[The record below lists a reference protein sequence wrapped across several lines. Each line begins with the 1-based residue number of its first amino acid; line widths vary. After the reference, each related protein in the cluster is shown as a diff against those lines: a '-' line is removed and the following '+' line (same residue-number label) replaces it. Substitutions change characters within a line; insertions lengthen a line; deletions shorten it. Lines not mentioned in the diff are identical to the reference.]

1 MATPSRPRSAGSRPT
16 PIAARLL
23 AAAAG
28 VVLFFGIAS
37 IIDPSHAPANSRG
50 TFTATPPGP
59 GDLRDGLLC
68 TLVGPLYTVE
78 IFAGDPDPVYS
89 VYDAAGNQLADRAPK
104 DEIYRIDPSL
114 DPDSMMGPAVG
125 LVDPNDF

>member
-1 MATPSRPRSAGSRPT
+1 MANSSRPRSVGSRPT

-23 AAAAG
+23 AAAGG

-37 IIDPSHAPANSRG
+37 IIDPSHAPADSG
-50 TFTATPPGP
+50 IALTASPTALD
-59 GDLRDGLLC
+59 DLREGLLC
-68 TLVGPLYTVE
+68 TLVGPNYTVE
-78 IFAGDPDPVYS
+78 VFTGDPDPVYS

-125 LVDPNDF
+125 LVDPVDF